1 MTETDRWQEISQ
13 TDNNMGENLLRVKS
27 YLKGVSGEKISRSDK
42 RVEKCLA
49 VSGQRKINEN

>member
-1 MTETDRWQEISQ
+1 MS
-13 TDNNMGENLLRVKS
+13 ENLLRVIS
-27 YLKGVSGEKISRSDK
+27 YLKGISGEKISRSDK